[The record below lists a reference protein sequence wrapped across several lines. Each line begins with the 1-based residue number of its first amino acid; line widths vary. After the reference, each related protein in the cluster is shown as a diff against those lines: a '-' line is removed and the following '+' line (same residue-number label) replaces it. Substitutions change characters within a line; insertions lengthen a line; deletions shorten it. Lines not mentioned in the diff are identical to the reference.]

1 VVVAVGLTAVEPLAA
16 VEVKVP
22 GAIAML
28 VAPFTDQLRVLLE
41 PELMVAALA
50 VKEVIVGADPVPVVE
65 PDGIVD
71 PQPMQASGIQA
82 SAQRSMARRTMPS

>member
-1 VVVAVGLTAVEPLAA
+1 VVVSVGLTVVEPLAA

-22 GAIAML
+22 GAMAML
-28 VAPFTDQLRVLLE
+28 VAPVTDQVKVLLA

-71 PQPMQASGIQA
+71 PQPMQASGIQT
-82 SAQRSMARRTMPS
+82 SAQRLMAGRTMPS

>member
-1 VVVAVGLTAVEPLAA
+1 MGLTAVEPLAA

-50 VKEVIVGADPVPVVE
+50 VKEVIVGADPGPVVE
-65 PDGIVD
+65 PDGIVE
-71 PQPMQASGIQA
+71 PQPARAPPTSGIRT
-82 SAQRSMARRTMPS
+82 SAQR